1 VAVDGISLTVAEIEE
16 PEFAVAVI
24 PHTAQSTTL
33 RMKKA
38 GDPVNLEIDPI
49 AKYVEKFLRQAER
62 PAAKGS
68 RLDAGFLA
76 QHGFIKP
83 GE

>member
-1 VAVDGISLTVAEIEE
+1 
-16 PEFAVAVI
+16 
-24 PHTAQSTTL
+24 
-33 RMKKA
+33 MKRA

-49 AKYVEKFLRQAER
+49 AKYVEKFLRQGER

-76 QHGFIKP
+76 QHGFLKP
-83 GE
+83 RE